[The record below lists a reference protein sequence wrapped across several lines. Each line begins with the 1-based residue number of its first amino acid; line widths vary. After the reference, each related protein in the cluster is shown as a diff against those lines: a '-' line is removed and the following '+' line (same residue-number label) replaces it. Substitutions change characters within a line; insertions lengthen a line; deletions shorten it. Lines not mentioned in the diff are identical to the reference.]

1 MIALGTDR
9 IPATVVETE
18 HIDEVGITRYERLSR
33 AQSNGFRMANILLVD
48 DDPTL
53 RRLVHSHLESAGH
66 HVTTATDGSEALQL
80 ATTTFPDLIVSDIMM
95 PGVSGFELLKTL
107 RVRPET
113 VMIPVILITAAHER
127 TMFREGMRLGA
138 DDYLEKP
145 VHRADLIES
154 VTTRLRR
161 VHELREAFLR
171 SASDSGRTM
180 GAAPA
185 GNGQRPLSV
194 EGYRILRKLGQ
205 GGMSRVFLAEH
216 LASRSERVL
225 KIVPISDSDEGEIVQ
240 RFIHEFALVSGI
252 DHPNVARIYDQGFT
266 DDYAYIAMEYFPGG
280 DLRAMIG
287 DGMPPELGLAVLLQ
301 VAGGLS
307 AIHQQ
312 GIIHRDMKPDNVM
325 VRSDGMLAI
334 ADFGIAKKPMA
345 QLSQTQHGEV
355 FGTPYYLSPEQAT
368 SGIVDERSDLY
379 SLGVMFYEILTG
391 TKPYRASDIE
401 GLLYQHLNA
410 PVPRLPDHLA
420 RLQPLLDRAMA
431 KDPDMRFASAEE
443 LVAACVAIE
452 ES

>member
-1 MIALGTDR
+1 MRVER
-9 IPATVVETE
+9 IEFPRLVFETE
-18 HIDEVGITRYERLSR
+18 CMGADGAGTRKRLR
-33 AQSNGFRMANILLVD
+33 RNHRNGLQMTNILLVD

-53 RRLVHSHLESAGH
+53 RTLVHAHLESAGYR
-66 HVTTATDGSEALQL
+66 VTTATDGSEALQL
-80 ATTTFPDLIVSDIMM
+80 ATTTHPDLIVSDIMM

-107 RVRPET
+107 RVRPDT

-145 VHRADLIES
+145 VHRGDLLDS
-154 VTTRLRR
+154 VATRLKR

-171 SASDSGRTM
+171 SASGGASPKSGSV
-180 GAAPA
+180 GV
-185 GNGQRPLSV
+185 NGHQPFGV
-194 EGYRILRKLGQ
+194 EGYRVLRKLGQ

-216 LASRSERVL
+216 LASGTERVL
-225 KIVPISDSDEGEIVQ
+225 KIVPITDSDDGETVQ

-252 DHPNVARIYDQGFT
+252 DHSNVAHIYDQGFT

-280 DLRAMIG
+280 DLRGMIG
-287 DGMPPELGLAVLLQ
+287 EGMSPELGLAVLLQ
-301 VAGGLS
+301 VASGLS

-334 ADFGIAKKPMA
+334 ADFGIAKKPMS

-410 PVPRLPDHLA
+410 PVPRLPDHMA
-420 RLQPLLDRAMA
+420 RLQHLLDQTMA
-431 KDPDMRFASAEE
+431 KDPGLRFASADE
-443 LVAACVAIE
+443 LVAACAAIE